1 MTRPLLLLGLTL
13 LLSACAGRPIALPDP
28 EQLTH
33 LPPRILLD
41 DVPFHAQD
49 DYQCGPAALAMTL
62 QQRGLGDTPES
73 LVDRVYIPER
83 QGSLQVEMVAAAR
96 ERDLL
101 VYPLERNLESIL
113 YELAAGNPVLVMQ
126 NLAFNFAPQWHY
138 AVVVGYD
145 LPQQTLLVHS
155 GLNEAQKEP
164 FQLFMRTWDRADR
177 WARVIMPPDR
187 LPATAEALPFLRA
200 ASDLEQ
206 TRRLDAAAMAY
217 RTALQ
222 RWPEQPAARLGLGN
236 IAWSS
241 NRPRDAETELRKLV
255 SEHPGLGAGWNNLSV
270 VLDHLGC
277 NAAAAQA
284 RQCALDAGTTA
295 AATPCPVPTC
305 P

>member
-1 MTRPLLLLGLTL
+1 MTRALLLLGLTL
-13 LLSACAGRPIALPDP
+13 LLSACAGRPIHLPP
-28 EQLTH
+28 AEQLAH

-62 QQRGLGDTPES
+62 QQRGLDDTPEG

-101 VYPLERNLESIL
+101 VYPLDRNLESIL

-145 LPQQTLLVHS
+145 LPQRTLLVHS
-155 GLNEAQKEP
+155 GLNEAQQEP
-164 FQLFMRTWDRADR
+164 FELFMRTWDRADR
-177 WARVIMPPDR
+177 WARLLMPPDR
-187 LPATAEALPFLRA
+187 LPATAQALPYLRA

-206 TRRLDAAAMAY
+206 TGRLDAAATAY

-241 NRPRDAETELRKLV
+241 ERPRDAESELRKLV
-255 SEHPGLGAGWNNLSV
+255 AEHPRLGAGWNNLAV

-277 NAAAAQA
+277 PVAAEQA
-284 RQCALDAGTTA
+284 RQCALDAGETEPG
-295 AATPCPVPTC
+295 TPCAIPAC